1 MHFRNMTMVGS
12 RRPPLLPTTTAA
24 AADTKRKML
33 EEPSSMDWE
42 LMLNA
47 GKILTKNGWI
57 DGKDSESLVLICDE
71 AKKALQQ
78 QKEQQREASHA
89 PQIIPAK

>member
-1 MHFRNMTMVGS
+1 MVGS
-12 RRPPLLPTTTAA
+12 RRPPAPPATTAA
-24 AADTKRKML
+24 AANAKCKVPEKTSL
-33 EEPSSMDWE
+33 DWE
-42 LMLNA
+42 VMLSA